1 MVVRGCRLALPIAPR
16 VSYFSWPGPQID
28 GGNQYGGVRFGRRTM
43 AAVRA
48 LRQGLFIPPELIN
61 HPHRGDFDHRLRVRP
76 PS

>member
-1 MVVRGCRLALPIAPR
+1 
-16 VSYFSWPGPQID
+16 
-28 GGNQYGGVRFGRRTM
+28 M